1 MTAEDDAVAR
11 NRAANP
17 RRTPDRTPLGD
28 HLMPGLYLST
38 AAAIVIATI
47 VLIVILAG

>member
-28 HLMPGLYLST
+28 HLMPVLYLST
-38 AAAIVIATI
+38 AAVLAVATI
-47 VLIVILAG
+47 VLIAVLAR